1 MWPVEQIP
9 NEHFLFFR
17 LHRNYMQ
24 FDDEIPQGAFRD
36 QDGGMSTDWEKY
48 STAEETQ
55 RRAIKS
61 PPEENGV
68 LRLNV
73 GGVREIKPLLVEHT
87 PEPGNRAHTNVFGDK
102 KKDPEV
108 RLKLQRLAEWVI
120 KIQ

>member
-48 STAEETQ
+48 SRAEETQ
-55 RRAIKS
+55 RRALKS

-87 PEPGNRAHTNVFGDK
+87 LEPGNRAHTNVFGDK
-102 KKDPEV
+102 KKDPEA